1 MPVDATVEP
10 LAFVPRGPLSGVTQ
24 RSADL
29 LKPMAGRGTGTKLGW
44 RGRVHPACETCT
56 GCILTRGGRRREPGR
71 GNARDTGAAGTGL
84 RGAPSS
90 GGPFPPQV
98 RAAPDDQL

>member
-29 LKPMAGRGTGTKLGW
+29 LKPVAGRGDGYQ
-44 RGRVHPACETCT
+44 
-56 GCILTRGGRRREPGR
+56 
-71 GNARDTGAAGTGL
+71 AGLEG
-84 RGAPSS
+84 
-90 GGPFPPQV
+90 
-98 RAAPDDQL
+98 